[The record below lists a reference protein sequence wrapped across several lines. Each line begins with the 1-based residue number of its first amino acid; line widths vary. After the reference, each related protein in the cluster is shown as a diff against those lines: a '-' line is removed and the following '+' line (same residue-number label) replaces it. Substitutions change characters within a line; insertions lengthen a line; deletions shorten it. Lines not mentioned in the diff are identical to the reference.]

1 MHQPIETPT
10 AIKFVRLVTGEDLIS
25 EVFTED
31 SEKFQKVYLINPLK
45 IVYSFGKK
53 STLSI
58 SLYNWVIPEILEDNV
73 FQVKINDIL
82 LMKEVSSDMEEYY
95 QTTLEHL
102 ETYTHFKKNMMND
115 YPQDED
121 FEESEYSYIKEMIE
135 EMKNGKRKM
144 H

>member
-73 FQVKINDIL
+73 FQIKINDIL

>member
-73 FQVKINDIL
+73 FQIKINDIL

-95 QTTLEHL
+95 QTTLEYL

>member
-73 FQVKINDIL
+73 FQIKINDIL

-95 QTTLEHL
+95 QTTLEYL

-115 YPQDED
+115 YPEDED

>member
-10 AIKFVRLVTGEDLIS
+10 AIKFVRLITGEDLIS

-73 FQVKINDIL
+73 FQIKINDIL

-115 YPQDED
+115 YPEDED

>member
-10 AIKFVRLVTGEDLIS
+10 AIKFVRLITGEDLIS

-73 FQVKINDIL
+73 FQVKMNDIL

-115 YPQDED
+115 YPEDED

>member
-31 SEKFQKVYLINPLK
+31 SEKYQKVYLINPLK

-58 SLYNWVIPEILEDNV
+58 SLYNWVIPGIIEDNV
-73 FQVKINDIL
+73 FEIKINDIL
-82 LMKEVSSDMEEYY
+82 LMKEVSLDMEEYY
-95 QTTLEHL
+95 QSTLGHL
-102 ETYTHFKKNMMND
+102 EMYQSFKKSMIDD

>member
-10 AIKFVRLVTGEDLIS
+10 AIKFVRLITGEDLIS

-73 FQVKINDIL
+73 FQIKINDIL

-95 QTTLEHL
+95 QTTLEYL

-115 YPQDED
+115 YPEDED

>member
-10 AIKFVRLVTGEDLIS
+10 AIKFVRLITGEDLIS

>member
-73 FQVKINDIL
+73 FQVKMNDIL

-115 YPQDED
+115 YPEDED

>member
-10 AIKFVRLVTGEDLIS
+10 AIKFVRLITGEDLIS

-73 FQVKINDIL
+73 FQIKINDIL